1 MKMNHNSHFG
11 AGFFTG
17 MAYFMLINAAYEWS
31 TGYYEISFGLLI
43 LAAATSF
50 FAWWEYHK

>member
-43 LAAATSF
+43 LVAATAF
-50 FAWWEYHK
+50 IAWWEYHK